1 MDGGYYP
8 EGGIQEL
15 PDKLLSCFKEYGGA
29 FIGSKEA
36 RKILTKNGIAKGIQ
50 LSDDSQHESKYVI
63 SACDA
68 KHTFFDLLGENSF
81 NSSVAEKLNKMIPS
95 SSLFIGYL
103 GLKSNFKTSFTSNCN
118 CWYLYD
124 YEYDVNC
131 PILL

>member
-1 MDGGYYP
+1 MLKKTVARLLNKTFYDILDLYFKNHKLKKMLSLPTFANVGVPAQYLNAFTAIKHYKSFLLDGGYYP

-63 SACDA
+63 FCLRCEAY
-68 KHTFFDLLGENSF
+68 LL
-81 NSSVAEKLNKMIPS
+81 
-95 SSLFIGYL
+95 
-103 GLKSNFKTSFTSNCN
+103 
-118 CWYLYD
+118 
-124 YEYDVNC
+124 
-131 PILL
+131 